1 MKPVLSVQV
10 ITTLKDIAKP
20 ISQLSF
26 PAITVCGSG
35 FNLNLVLEAFGSR
48 FRKWKKVEI
57 DNDPESNRTYD
68 EWLEVYLKD
77 KFQIES
83 KSENFFDIL
92 DTMLS
97 PNENSLATSLGILLN
112 SIKNLLPLTTAVYQ
126 SILLNDIND
135 IRACHCHSKAI

>member
-112 SIKNLLPLTTAVYQ
+112 FIKNLL
-126 SILLNDIND
+126 
-135 IRACHCHSKAI
+135 

>member
-1 MKPVLSVQV
+1 MQV

-48 FRKWKKVEI
+48 FRKWKKEEI
-57 DNDPESNRTYD
+57 NNDPDNNRTYD
-68 EWLEVYLKD
+68 EWLEVYLRD
-77 KFQIES
+77 NYQIES
-83 KSENFFDIL
+83 RSENFFDIL

-97 PNENSLATSLGILLN
+97 PNENSLATSLGTLLN
-112 SIKNLLPLTTAVYQ
+112 YNCSL
-126 SILLNDIND
+126 SF
-135 IRACHCHSKAI
+135 R

>member
-1 MKPVLSVQV
+1 MKDRLVRVTPVLTVQV

-112 SIKNLLPLTTAVYQ
+112 LSSN
-126 SILLNDIND
+126 S
-135 IRACHCHSKAI
+135 

>member
-112 SIKNLLPLTTAVYQ
+112 FIKNLLPLT
-126 SILLNDIND
+126 LLKLIINL
-135 IRACHCHSKAI
+135 